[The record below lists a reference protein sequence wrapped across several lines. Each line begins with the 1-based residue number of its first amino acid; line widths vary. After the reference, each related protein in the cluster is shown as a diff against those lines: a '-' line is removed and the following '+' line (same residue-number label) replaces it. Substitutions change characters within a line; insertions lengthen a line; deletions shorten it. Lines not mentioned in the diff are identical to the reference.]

1 MTVEQQAGLA
11 KDAGCRLGSLPG
23 AIKDKALLNVA
34 AALDHHREAV
44 LDANRRDLAE
54 AEILK
59 IRPALAQRLA
69 LSNKKL
75 NQLIKGLQDLAELDD
90 PIGKRILAIELDN
103 GLILSKVTV
112 PIGLIG
118 VVFESRPEALIQIS
132 SLCIKSGNAL
142 LIKGGAEAANSNR
155 VLYNLVKESLE
166 KTDSGFI
173 HSLHLVETRE
183 EIKKLLELDEL
194 VDLMIP
200 RGSAELVRYIKE
212 NTRIPVLG
220 HADGL
225 CHVYIDTDA
234 DLEMAVKITC
244 DAKCQYPAVC
254 NAVETLLIHES
265 IASACLSRLVP
276 ALKGV
281 ELRGDEKAC
290 ALASMAPASEEDWTT
305 EYNDLILSVK
315 VVTDLKHAIDHINQY
330 GSRHTDAIVTE
341 NRESAELFMSLV
353 DSSSVMWNCSTRFS
367 DGYRYGFGAEVGVST
382 NKIHARGPVGLSG
395 LTIYKYKL
403 VGHGHTVTEYVDGR
417 SKFTHREIAD

>member
-1 MTVEQQAGLA
+1 MTVKQQAGLA

-34 AALDHHREAV
+34 AALDYHREAV

-54 AEILK
+54 AETLK
-59 IRPALAQRLA
+59 IRPALSQRLA

-90 PIGKRILAIELDN
+90 PIGKRILAVELDN
-103 GLILSKVTV
+103 GLILSKVTA

-132 SLCIKSGNAL
+132 SLCTKSGNAL
-142 LIKGGAEAANSNR
+142 LIKGGSEAANSNR
-155 VLYNLVKESLE
+155 ILYNLVKESLE

-225 CHVYIDTDA
+225 CHIYIDRDA
-234 DLEMAVKITC
+234 DLEMAVKIIY

-265 IASACLSRLVP
+265 IAPACLSRLVP

-290 ALASMAPASEEDWTT
+290 ALASMTPASEEDWTT

-315 VVTDLKHAIDHINQY
+315 VVTDLEHAINHINQY
-330 GSRHTDAIVTE
+330 GSRHTDAIVTA

-403 VGHGHTVTEYVDGR
+403 IGHGHTVAEYVDGR